1 MPFDEH
7 FVREK
12 AGGLRLVRRMMRALP
27 SNPRCK
33 LCLAPFKGPG
43 GRVVRMA
50 GFSPSRKNPN
60 YCSACFETG
69 PNGGEELSI
78 GVLFADIRG
87 YTTLSETRPP
97 EEVRALLARFYEAAT
112 KVLVS
117 TDAII
122 DKLYGDEVIA
132 LFLPFI
138 IKEEQVVTRLV
149 SAAEG
154 LLRAVGYGSAE
165 GAWCALGVGLDTGT
179 AYVGNVGAGDVK
191 DFTAIGDVV
200 NTASRLQGVAQAGE
214 IVMSSRVYQHVRSF
228 HPHAKP
234 ASFELKGKALPEEA
248 YVISLD
254 RPLVR
259 A

>member
-1 MPFDEH
+1 MPFDDH

-12 AGGLRLVRRMMRALP
+12 AGGLRLVRRMMRMLP

-43 GRVVRMA
+43 GRVVRLA

-60 YCSACFETG
+60 YCNARFETG
-69 PNGGEELSI
+69 PDGGEELAI

-87 YTTLSETRPP
+87 YTMLSETRPP
-97 EEVRALLARFYEAAT
+97 EEVRALLARFYDAAT
-112 KVLVS
+112 KVLVA

-122 DKLYGDEVIA
+122 DKLYGAEVIA
-132 LFLPFI
+132 LFQPFI
-138 IKEEQVVTRLV
+138 ITEEEVVPRLV
-149 SAAEG
+149 RASEG
-154 LLRAVGYGSAE
+154 LLRAVGYGSTE

-179 AYVGNVGAGDVK
+179 AYVGNVGAGEVK

-200 NTASRLQGVAQAGE
+200 NTASRLQGVAQPGE
-214 IVMSSRVYQHVRSF
+214 MVMSSRVYEHVRGE
-228 HPHAKP
+228 HPDARQ

-248 YVISLD
+248 YVVSLD
-254 RPLVR
+254 RPLLR